1 MTNLSLGKIDIIQI
15 DVTEDKLQAEVIM
28 EDKGVFMVMLSSRT
42 GDVVHKRFVQFE
54 GGENLLHLPITDLKK
69 GHYVLSL
76 LKGNHTARR
85 YFSH

>member
-1 MTNLSLGKIDIIQI
+1 MTHLSLGKIDIVQI
-15 DVTEDKLQAEVIM
+15 DVTEDKIQAAVVM
-28 EDKGVFMVMLSSRT
+28 EDKGVFMVLLSSRT

-54 GGENLLHLPITDLKK
+54 GGENRLQLPIADLKK

-76 LKGNHTARR
+76 LRGNHTARR